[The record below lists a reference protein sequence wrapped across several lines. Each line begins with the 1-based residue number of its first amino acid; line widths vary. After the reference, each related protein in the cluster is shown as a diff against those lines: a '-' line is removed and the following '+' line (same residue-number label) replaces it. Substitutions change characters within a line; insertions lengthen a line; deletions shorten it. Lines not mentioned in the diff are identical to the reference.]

1 MPALYPAI
9 DILEGKAVRLEQG
22 DFGRRTE
29 YAADPLE
36 AARRWVAEGATR
48 LHVVDLDGAREGRPV
63 NLGHLERIASDAGVP
78 IQYGGGLRTAQ
89 AVEDAVA
96 SGAARVVVGTVA
108 FTEPD
113 VLDAMIA
120 RAGERVRIAVDVRD
134 GVVATSGWL
143 SRTSVA
149 APEAVATLKTRGAG
163 GFVYTSVDR
172 DGTME
177 GADVEAVQ
185 RVCEASRPAPVIY
198 SGGIGSLADLEP
210 LASLPIEGV
219 IVGKALYEG
228 RFSVAEA
235 LEVL

>member
-9 DILEGKAVRLEQG
+9 DILEGRAVRLEQG

-36 AARRWVAEGATR
+36 AARRWVDEGAGR

-63 NLGHLERIASDAGVP
+63 NLAHLERIASDTGVP
-78 IQYGGGLRTAQ
+78 VQYGGGLRSAQ
-89 AVEDAVA
+89 AVADAVV

-108 FTEPD
+108 FTEPE

-120 RAGERVRIAVDVRD
+120 HAGERVRIAVDVRD

-143 SRTSVA
+143 SRTAIA
-149 APEAVATLKTRGAG
+149 APEAVTELKTRGAG

-177 GADVEAVQ
+177 GADVEAVRQ
-185 RVCEASRPAPVIY
+185 FCEASGPAPVIY

-210 LASLPIEGV
+210 LARLPLEGV

-235 LEVL
+235 LGAL

>member
-1 MPALYPAI
+1 VAALYPAI

-36 AARRWVAEGATR
+36 AARRWVGEGAAR
-48 LHVVDLDGAREGRPV
+48 LHVVDLDGAREGRPA
-63 NLGHLERIASDAGVP
+63 NLGHLERIASDTGVP
-78 IQYGGGLRTAQ
+78 VQYGGGLRTAQ
-89 AVEDAVA
+89 AVEEAVA
-96 SGAARVVVGTVA
+96 AGAARVVVGTVA
-108 FTEPD
+108 FTEPE
-113 VLDAMIA
+113 VLDAMIE

-149 APEAVATLKTRGAG
+149 APEAVAALKTRGAG

-172 DGTME
+172 DGTMR
-177 GADVEAVQ
+177 GADVEAVEA
-185 RVCEASRPAPVIY
+185 VCEASRPAPVIY

-210 LASLPIEGV
+210 LAALPIEGV

-228 RFSVAEA
+228 RFTVAEA
-235 LEVL
+235 QAVL